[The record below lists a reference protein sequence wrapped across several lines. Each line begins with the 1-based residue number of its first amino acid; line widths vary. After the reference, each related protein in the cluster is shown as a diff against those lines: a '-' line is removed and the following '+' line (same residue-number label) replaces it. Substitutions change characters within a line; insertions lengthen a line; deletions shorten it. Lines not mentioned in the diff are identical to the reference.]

1 MNRSTL
7 SMLLCAALASPLASA
22 APEARSLSWEH
33 EGQRFE
39 GALIHD
45 PVQPASAA
53 LVRVPNWM
61 GVTASAIEKAKAIAA
76 RGYTILVADVYGV
89 DTRPTSVEEASA
101 AAQAMYADRPLLRA
115 RIGAAVDQLKAQ
127 SSEAGYDAA
136 RIGAIG
142 FCFGGT
148 TVLELARSGRSDI
161 AGAVSFHGGLGTTLP
176 AEAGQ
181 VAIPSL
187 VLNGA
192 DDPGVSAEEIAGF
205 KQEFT
210 AAGADWQFVDFSG
223 AVHCFAEPD
232 ANMPPGCAYHE
243 RSATRAFRMMDGFF
257 AEAFGG

>member
-1 MNRSTL
+1 MNRVIPL
-7 SMLLCAALASPLASA
+7 AWMACALFSPLAFA
-22 APEARSLSWEH
+22 APEVRSIEWEL
-33 EGQRFE
+33 EGQAFR

-45 PVQPASAA
+45 PAQPAAAA
-53 LVRVPNWM
+53 LVLVPNWM
-61 GVTASAIEKAKAIAA
+61 GVNDSAIEKARDIAI
-76 RGYTILVADVYGV
+76 RGYTVLVADVYGV
-89 DTRPTSVEEASA
+89 ETRPGSVEEASA

-127 SSEAGYDAA
+127 APGAGFDAS

-148 TVLELARSGRSDI
+148 AVLELARSGRDDI
-161 AGAVSFHGGLGTTLP
+161 AGVVSFHGGLGTTLP
-176 AEAGQ
+176 AQAGQ

-192 DDPGVSAEEIAGF
+192 DDPWVSAEEIAGF

-210 AAGADWQFVDFSG
+210 AAGADWQFVNFSG

-232 ANMPPGCAYHE
+232 ADMPPGCTYHE
-243 RSATRAFRMMDGFF
+243 RSARRAFRMMDDFF
-257 AEAFGG
+257 AETFGG